1 MGSANDAPFEIE
13 SMTYSRTIFIAAS
26 HAIEDLPAD
35 LGSELASDYLT
46 AWTSLWDPRL
56 LVAAGSVP
64 EWRRCDTSGLDLEDA
79 LMVCPEAA
87 RARLDQPLQERIRI
101 GRNRLV
107 PTARRPRDEVVHELL
122 GAHQARQAESKSPDC
137 EPIAGEGHACCMLDD
152 FYAFGYAL
160 LQVQCMARKLRYS
173 FNLDWMKVG
182 EQIVS
187 AARAALRQDSHE
199 TDRWLSAAFD
209 SLSQERDRYCS
220 QQGNLLELVLVAPST
235 LGDSLN
241 RSLDSQQPLTIY
253 ATTEVLRQWQTKNA
267 GAWSKLQERL
277 QTDTAC
283 LAGGLRDELN
293 HVWWPEGTLIRELA
307 GARQDCLALG
317 IEPPRVWM
325 RFSMSMATSLATIA
339 RQFGFQGA
347 IVAPLAGGTIPKK
360 DHAKIRWQG
369 SGDRGGL
376 DCILGHVLDAADGNA
391 ILNLGA
397 SMAQQLDYHQV
408 PTLVLAH
415 WPGRSCPGFEDLVR
429 ATARTPALGKWTT
442 ADSYF
447 ATTAQP
453 YWSDTFTSCDF
464 HPPLPKNSSEIHAL
478 HLRIVQGVREAYWLE
493 HLESLARLWAWTP
506 RLASGTGDPGRDLEG
521 CRMRCEQLLQSLHD
535 ESRDRA
541 SVGLETNDLAREL
554 AQELRARVPS
564 GDGDLFF
571 NPTSHPKRVFLA
583 DYPRIIDPNS
593 CTRILACESDSST
606 SQCVVEIPPFGFVKT
621 TSQPPVHQREPEEGS
636 TDATNTASK
645 PTWLGRIFG
654 SRSSVAQDDGS
665 MANEVMEVQIDPAKG
680 HLRSLYV
687 VNKRGN
693 RLSGQLSWV
702 NSPLQLRNSLQ
713 DSSFQGLVDVRM
725 RVLHSSK
732 IRGTIQVTG
741 ALASG
746 VCDIRYTLWHGAQ
759 WLDIEVQGD
768 GVEVDAG
775 FPAWRMVWPSE
786 AASLAT
792 WSQGAR
798 VKLPAPLQAAVELI
812 EIDDAEHRIHFAT
825 GGLSMHRRVGANA
838 LASAIPVDRT
848 GVYRARFSIGIDWVN
863 PWATAIDRMIP
874 DLYCVSQGT
883 GRLAKGSSADPG
895 AWLARC
901 NVSNLHFR
909 WIDPTPALG
918 LTELP
923 EGESNATEDRIEADG
938 SLWMVETA
946 GKAGTAKLGCVRPID
961 RAWRVDFRSLEYDK
975 LRVEDG
981 EAWIPFQAWDRF
993 RIAVCFKK

>member
-1 MGSANDAPFEIE
+1 
-13 SMTYSRTIFIAAS
+13 MTYSRTIFIAAS
-26 HAIEDLPAD
+26 HAIEDVPAD
-35 LGSELASDYLT
+35 LSSELALDYLT

-64 EWRRCDTSGLDLEDA
+64 EWRRGDTSGLDLEDA
-79 LMVCPEAA
+79 LLVCPEAA
-87 RARLDQPLQERIRI
+87 LARIDQPLQERLRL

-107 PTARRPRDEVVHELL
+107 PTARRSRNEVVRELL
-122 GAHQARQAESKSPDC
+122 EAHQVRHAGSESPDR
-137 EPIAGEGHACCMLDD
+137 ETIAGGDHPCSLLED

-160 LQVQCMARKLRYS
+160 LQIQCMARKLRYS

-187 AARAALRQDSHE
+187 AARAALQQDAGE

-220 QQGNLLELVLVAPST
+220 QQGNLLELLLVAPST
-235 LGDSLN
+235 LGDSLG
-241 RSLDSQQPLTIY
+241 RSLDSPQPLTIY
-253 ATTEVLRQWQTKNA
+253 ATTEVLRQWQSRNA
-267 GAWSKLQERL
+267 GAWLKLRERL
-277 QTDTAC
+277 QADSAC
-283 LAGGLRDELN
+283 LAGGLRHELP

-307 GARQDCLALG
+307 GARQDCIELG

-325 RFSMSMATSLATIA
+325 RFSMSIATSLAAIA

-347 IVAPLAGGTIPKK
+347 IIAPLAGGTIPKK

-369 SGDRGGL
+369 TGDRGGL

-415 WPGRSCPGFEDLVR
+415 WPGKVSPGFEDLFR
-429 ATARTPALGKWTT
+429 ASSRTPALGKWTK

-447 ATTAQP
+447 ASTAQP
-453 YWSDTFTSCDF
+453 YWSDAFTSCDF
-464 HPPLPKNSSEIHAL
+464 HPPLPKSSSEIHAL
-478 HLRIVQGVREAYWLE
+478 HLRIVQGLRQAYWLE
-493 HLESLARLWAWTP
+493 HLASLARLWAWTP
-506 RLASGTGDPGRDLEG
+506 RLTPSVGDSRRDLDG
-521 CRMRCEQLLQSLHD
+521 CRMQCERLHQGLQK
-535 ESRDRA
+535 ESSDLA
-541 SVGLETNDLAREL
+541 SVGIAADDLAAEL
-554 AQELRARVPS
+554 AQELRARVPCS
-564 GDGDLFF
+564 DEDLFF
-571 NPTSHPKRVFLA
+571 NPTSHPKRIFLA
-583 DYPRIIDPNS
+583 DYPRIIDPSS
-593 CTRILACESDSST
+593 CTRIVACESDLAT

-621 TSQPPVHQREPEEGS
+621 ASQPPVGQGAREAASPV
-636 TDATNTASK
+636 ATSTASK
-645 PTWLGRIFG
+645 ASWVGRIFG

-665 MANEVMEVQIDPAKG
+665 MANEVMEVQIDPEKG

-702 NSPLQLRNSLQ
+702 NNPLQLRNALQ
-713 DSSFQGLVDVRM
+713 DSSFQGLGDVRM

-732 IRGTIQVTG
+732 VRGTIQVTG
-741 ALASG
+741 VLASG

-786 AASLAT
+786 AASLAA

-798 VKLPAPLQAAVELI
+798 GKLPAPLQSAVELI

-825 GGLSMHRRVGANA
+825 GGLSIHRRVGPNA
-838 LASAIPVDRT
+838 LASAIPTDRT
-848 GVYRARFSIGIDWVN
+848 GVYRARFSIGLDWAN
-863 PWATAIDRMIP
+863 PWAIAIDRMIP

-883 GRLAKGSSADPG
+883 GRTAKGYAPDPG

-909 WIDPTPALG
+909 WIDPKPALG
-918 LTELP
+918 LTQPP
-923 EGESNATEDRIEADG
+923 EGEAEAIEDGIEADG

-946 GKAGTAKLGCVRPID
+946 GKSGTAKLGCVRPID

-975 LRVEDG
+975 LKVEEG